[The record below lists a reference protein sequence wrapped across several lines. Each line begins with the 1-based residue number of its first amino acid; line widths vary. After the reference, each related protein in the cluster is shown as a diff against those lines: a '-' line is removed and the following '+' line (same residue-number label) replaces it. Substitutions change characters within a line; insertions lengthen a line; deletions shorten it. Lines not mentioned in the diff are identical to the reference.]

1 MDQNK
6 YKLRLFFSGME
17 IKDDEYIYQHKLDN
31 NYKIQIMKLK
41 L

>member
-1 MDQNK
+1 MNENE

-17 IKDDEYIYQHKLDN
+17 IKDNEYIYQHKLDD

-41 L
+41 V